1 MLAKPPAYLREM
13 QTGAPVKEG
22 DILAGRYRVE
32 RVLASGGMGVVVA
45 ATHVGLGQKVA
56 LKFLLPAMLGTV
68 DAATR
73 FDREAR
79 AAALLK
85 SEHITRI
92 IDVGKLEN
100 GAPYMVMEFL
110 EGCDLADL
118 IERDGPL
125 SIETAATYLLQACE
139 GLAEAHAAQIVHR
152 DLKPSNLFRAS
163 RPDGSP
169 LIKILDFGISKVA
182 DSGQASVT
190 ATAAVLGSP
199 LYMSPEQMM
208 SSKNVDARADIWSL
222 GVVLYQLVSGVAPFE
237 EETLPGLFVAI
248 STKEPRRLT
257 ERMAAPAELEAVV
270 AKCLEKSPAARYQ
283 NVAELATALAPFAPN
298 AREHVERIRRL
309 VLGSANAATPLSSSG
324 SVRVEAGAQAQTD
337 PFGRTKTALAGSTPD
352 LVINPARRSPIPFL
366 VGGVAMVAIIGAT
379 VAYVAR
385 QSSPSPAAAAAAVI
399 ATDQK
404 ANPVVPGIRPTSP
417 AEVAVPLSALPAASA
432 TPPVATATSAA
443 TAKPVTKPATPLP
456 TAAAPSAKPSA
467 STLAP
472 APSTTTPSGFTR
484 DRK

>member
-1 MLAKPPAYLREM
+1 MGP
-13 QTGAPVKEG
+13 GSPVQEG

-45 ATHVGLGQKVA
+45 ATHIGLGQKVA
-56 LKFLLPAMLGTV
+56 LKFLLPSVLSSQ
-68 DAATR
+68 DAAAR

-118 IERDGPL
+118 LVRDGPL
-125 SIETAATYLLQACE
+125 SVETAATYLLQACE
-139 GLAEAHAAQIVHR
+139 GLGEAHAAQIVHR

-182 DSGQASVT
+182 DAGQASVT
-190 ATAAVLGSP
+190 STAAVLGSP
-199 LYMSPEQMM
+199 MYMSPEQMV
-208 SSKNVDARADIWSL
+208 SSKSVDARADIWSL
-222 GVVLYQLVSGVAPFE
+222 GVVLYQLVSGHPPFE

-248 STKEPRRLT
+248 STKEPRPLS
-257 ERMAAPAELEAVV
+257 ERMAAPPELQALI
-270 AKCLEKSPAARYQ
+270 AKCLEKSPAARFQ

-298 AREHVERIRRL
+298 AREHVDRIRRL
-309 VLGSANAATPLSSSG
+309 VLGSGAQGLGPQSSSSG
-324 SVRVEAGAQAQTD
+324 ALRVDTGSQTQTD
-337 PFGRTKTALAGSTPD
+337 PFGRTKTALAGSAPD
-352 LVINPARRSPIPFL
+352 LTLPPPRRSAIPYV
-366 VGGVAMVAIIGAT
+366 VGGVATVAIIGAT
-379 VAYVAR
+379 IAYVAK
-385 QSSPSPAAAAAAVI
+385 QS
-399 ATDQK
+399 
-404 ANPVVPGIRPTSP
+404 TSP
-417 AEVAVPLSALPAASA
+417 VAASTTSAAKATAAPASAAPAVVTDVAIPVSALPIASA
-432 TPPVATATSAA
+432 TPPPTARPAATTKATVAPTSAA
-443 TAKPVTKPATPLP
+443 
-456 TAAAPSAKPSA
+456 PSTKPSA
-467 STLAP
+467 SASPP
-472 APSTTTPSGFTR
+472 AASTSTPSGFTR

>member
-1 MLAKPPAYLREM
+1 M
-13 QTGAPVKEG
+13 QPGAPVQQG

-32 RVLASGGMGVVVA
+32 RVLAAGGMGVVVA
-45 ATHVGLGQKVA
+45 AIHVGLGQKVA
-56 LKFLLPAMLGTV
+56 LKFLLPNVLNSQ
-68 DAATR
+68 DAAAR

-100 GAPYMVMEFL
+100 GSPYMVMEYL
-110 EGCDLADL
+110 EGCDLAAL
-118 IERDGPL
+118 LEREGPL
-125 SIETAATYLLQACE
+125 SLEAASTYLLQTCE

-152 DLKPSNLFRAS
+152 DLKPGNLFRTA

-182 DSGQASVT
+182 DAGQPSVT

-222 GVVLYQLVSGVAPFE
+222 GVVLYQLVSGRPPFE

-248 STKEPRRLT
+248 STKEARPLP
-257 ERMAAPAELEAVV
+257 EHIFAPPELKEVI

-283 NVAELATALAPFAPN
+283 NVAEFATALAPFAPN
-298 AREHVERIRRL
+298 AREHVDRIRRH
-309 VLGSANAATPLSSSG
+309 VLGSAAGPPTPLVSSG
-324 SVRVEAGAQAQTD
+324 SIRVDTGNQTQTD
-337 PFGRTKTALAGSTPD
+337 PFGRTKTALAGSAPD
-352 LVINPARRSPIPFL
+352 LTLAPRKRSAVPFVI
-366 VGGVAMVAIIGAT
+366 GGVAVLALVGISLGFAARHASVAVAAPGTTEAKATATQAPIVDLTDTTAGGSLSALTLPSAAPTHTASATVKATPTTKPAGSVAT
-379 VAYVAR
+379 VAA
-385 QSSPSPAAAAAAVI
+385 
-399 ATDQK
+399 
-404 ANPVVPGIRPTSP
+404 PT
-417 AEVAVPLSALPAASA
+417 
-432 TPPVATATSAA
+432 
-443 TAKPVTKPATPLP
+443 
-456 TAAAPSAKPSA
+456 AKPSA
-467 STLAP
+467 TAP
-472 APSTTTPSGFTR
+472 AASTSTPSGFTR